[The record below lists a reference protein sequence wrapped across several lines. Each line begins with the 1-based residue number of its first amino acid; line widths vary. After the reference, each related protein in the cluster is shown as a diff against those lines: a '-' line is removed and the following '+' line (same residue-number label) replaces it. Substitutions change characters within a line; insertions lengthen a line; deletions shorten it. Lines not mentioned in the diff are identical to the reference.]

1 MIQKHEQFGE
11 MSEKEHF
18 EGEDSQSNHYTML
31 FSINL
36 VHILSC
42 EKNNYFI
49 FLLLYKLVT
58 DNLELSHY
66 LKGKSYILF
75 SGNFLDFKPRR
86 QCLK

>member
-11 MSEKEHF
+11 MAEKKHF
-18 EGEDSQSNHYTML
+18 EGEDSQSNHYTMF

-36 VHILSC
+36 VHILSF
-42 EKNNYFI
+42 EKNSCFI
-49 FLLLYKLVT
+49 FLLLSQLVT
-58 DNLELSHY
+58 DNLKLSHY

-86 QCLK
+86 QYLK

>member
-1 MIQKHEQFGE
+1 
-11 MSEKEHF
+11 MSSLGKCLKRNTLKAKIAKAITILMF
-18 EGEDSQSNHYTML
+18 

-42 EKNNYFI
+42 ERNNYFI
-49 FLLLYKLVT
+49 FLLLSQLVT

-66 LKGKSYILF
+66 LKGKSFILF

>member
-11 MSEKEHF
+11 MAEKEHF
-18 EGEDSQSNHYTML
+18 GGEDSQSNHYIIF

-49 FLLLYKLVT
+49 FLLL
-58 DNLELSHY
+58 LSTSHCQ
-66 LKGKSYILF
+66 LKT
-75 SGNFLDFKPRR
+75 
-86 QCLK
+86 

>member
-49 FLLLYKLVT
+49 FLLLSQLVT